1 MLQLFL
7 KLFLS
12 RGPAG
17 MLGDGGGKGN
27 VDGALIFSTSS
38 NCPTCSSCNLMQ
50 PVPSGGSLQAP
61 LNNSTIPSPYH
72 PILPLYQPMAIPPML
87 PKTYTTLYIYLYI
100 YIPCLG
106 HSTLLLL
113 YPSQS
118 LWVHDLT
125 GLICL
130 RLLL

>member
-72 PILPLYQPMAIPPML
+72 PILPLYQPIPPYATNTL
-87 PKTYTTLYIYLYI
+87 TYTTLYLPIT
-100 YIPCLG
+100 CLG

-118 LWVHDLT
+118 LWEHDLI